1 MASEKKKSLGG
12 RPPRHAG
19 EVIAKNRTFRC
30 RTRLEELLRASA
42 LGSQRS
48 VSEEIER
55 RLEDSYFRDRLNA
68 ATFGTDVG
76 GEILR
81 LVGAAMAVEG
91 VVGDWAR
98 IPERAENLR
107 VAVNAI
113 IATITGLPVEMPPP
127 EKRQEG
133 YLTAKE
139 LLLRSNVQRDLPSE
153 LMFSSLEPPFPSVEE
168 RKDPEGE

>member
-1 MASEKKKSLGG
+1 MADKEKSLGG
-12 RPPRHAG
+12 RPPRYAG
-19 EVIAKNRTFRC
+19 EVLAKNRTFRC
-30 RTRLEELLRASA
+30 RNRLDESLQASA
-42 LGSQRS
+42 LQSQRS

-55 RLEDSYFRDRLNA
+55 RLEDSYFLDRLNA
-68 ATFGTDVG
+68 AHFGTDVG

-81 LVGAAMAVEG
+81 LVGAAMAFEG

-127 EKRQEG
+127 EKRVEG
-133 YLTAKE
+133 LKTAKE
-139 LLLRSNVQRDLPSE
+139 LLLRSNVQRELPNE
-153 LMFSSLEPPFPSVEE
+153 IMFSDLEPPFPEP
-168 RKDPEGE
+168 KGE